1 MPTMTEPMHYTLSS
15 IRPVILD
22 NYAVISTAD
31 INTCFHTSKQ
41 GVCR

>member
-1 MPTMTEPMHYTLSS
+1 MPTMTEPISS

-22 NYAVISTAD
+22 NYAVISATD
-31 INTCFHTSKQ
+31 INTCFHTPKQ